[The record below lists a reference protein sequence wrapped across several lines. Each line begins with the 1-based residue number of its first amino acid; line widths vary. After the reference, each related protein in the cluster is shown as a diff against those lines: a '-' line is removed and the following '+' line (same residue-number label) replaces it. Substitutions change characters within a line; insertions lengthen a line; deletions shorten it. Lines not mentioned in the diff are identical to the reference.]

1 MGIEIMTHD
10 PIASVARREPRGFRP
25 ASACSPWAA
34 IAPSVRVPVW
44 IPFLLLGFGAAA
56 ASAQSPD
63 RVIASDGT
71 TTGEVVSVSPLDVE
85 VTDRS
90 GEQKKIPIEKVREVQ
105 FNDEP
110 QSLKSARVMLTRG
123 RPAEAIQELAKIEAS
138 ELEDVRQFVLDEIDF
153 VKAAGTGRAA
163 LAAGA
168 DPAEGAK
175 LATDFLAKHPKSH
188 HFFRMQELLGDLLS
202 RAGKYDD
209 AQAAYA
215 QLDKGPAA
223 LKVRAAAAKAA
234 MFFDQKKFDEAFKEY
249 EKAVGIDAND
259 EESRAQKRM
268 AELGKARCLTRQGE
282 PGKAIELLQNVI
294 KQANPEEKELL
305 ARTYIVLGESYRTD
319 GGKDQD
325 ALISYLTVD
334 LVYNS
339 VPDSHAEALYN
350 LMELWERGKNP
361 ERSREARESLQT
373 IYPGSPWAKK
383 AMAGGKS

>member
-1 MGIEIMTHD
+1 MTHD
-10 PIASVARREPRGFRP
+10 PIASVARREPRAFRP
-25 ASACSPWAA
+25 ASARSPAAAVSTATRVTAWAA
-34 IAPSVRVPVW
+34 VW
-44 IPFLLLGFGAAA
+44 AAFLGAGTALA
-56 ASAQSPD
+56 DVTD

-71 TTGEVVSVSPLDVE
+71 TAGEVVSVSPLDVE
-85 VTDRS
+85 IERS
-90 GEQKKIPIEKVREVQ
+90 GEPKKIPIEKIREVQ
-105 FNDEP
+105 FGDEP
-110 QSLKSARVMLTRG
+110 QSLKSARVMLNRG
-123 RPAEAIQELAKIEAS
+123 RPADVIQELAKIEAA
-138 ELEDVRQFVLDEIDF
+138 ELDGVRQFVLDEVDF
-153 VKAAGTGRAA
+153 LKAAGTGRAA
-163 LAAGA
+163 LAAGT

-175 LATDFLAKHPKSH
+175 LAADFLAKHPKSH
-188 HFFRMQELLGDLLS
+188 HFFRVQELLGDLLS
-202 RAGKYDD
+202 RSGKYDE

-223 LKVRAAAAKAA
+223 LKVRAAAARAS
-234 MFFDQKKFDEAFKEY
+234 MFFDQKKFAEAYKEY
-249 EKAVGIDAND
+249 EKAVGIEAND
-259 EESRAQKRM
+259 EESLSQKRA

-282 PGKAIELLQNVI
+282 AGKAIELLQKVI

-305 ARTYIVLGESYRTD
+305 ARTYNVLGESYRTD

-383 AMAGGKS
+383 AMAGGNS

>member
-1 MGIEIMTHD
+1 MTNE
-10 PIASVARREPRGFRP
+10 PIASVARREPRSLRP
-25 ASACSPWAA
+25 ASVRRSVAGPAA
-34 IAPSVRVPVW
+34 VSMASVFSIAFAVW
-44 IPFLLLGFGAAA
+44 VAVFGAGVAL
-56 ASAQSPD
+56 AQSPD
-63 RVIASDGT
+63 RIISSEGT
-71 TTGEVVSVSPLDVE
+71 STGEVVSVSPLDVE

-90 GEQKKIPIEKVREVQ
+90 GEPKKISIDKVREVQ
-105 FNDEP
+105 FGDEP
-110 QSLKSARVMLTRG
+110 QSLRAARVMLMRG
-123 RPAEAIQELAKIEAS
+123 RPAEAVQELAKIEAS
-138 ELEDVRQFVLDEIDF
+138 ELEGVRQFVLDEIDF

-163 LAAGA
+163 LAAGT
-168 DPAEGAK
+168 DPAEAGK
-175 LATDFLAKHPKSH
+175 LVTDFLAKHAKSH
-188 HFFRMQELLGDLLS
+188 HFFRMQELLGDLLA
-202 RAGKYDD
+202 RAGKYDN

-234 MFFDQKKFDEAFKEY
+234 MFLDQKKFDEAFQEY

-259 EESRAQKRM
+259 EESLAQKRV
-268 AELGKARCLTRQGE
+268 AELGKARCLTRQGQAA
-282 PGKAIELLQNVI
+282 KAIELLQKVI

-305 ARTYIVLGESYRTD
+305 ARTYNVLGESYRTD
-319 GGKDQD
+319 GSKDQD

-350 LMELWERGKNP
+350 LMELWEKGKNP
-361 ERSREARESLQT
+361 ERSREARESLQS